1 MSDFHVADSI
11 GTGIAKHYAFL
22 LTCQDLSQLSGRY
35 GGELETIIGNTGA
48 KIFMRCNSRGTAER
62 INALIEK
69 KTFVIFS
76 ESRSEGIG
84 SGTTMFSDKN
94 ISYSTMGGLIVS
106 NSSIMNMPFGRQYA
120 LIQKH
125 HNRPIKLKTP
135 VYFKDRN
142 MTKQT
147 KLPPPPPL
155 PVNIYNQRNEEDK
168 LPPPEDMSVEPAYM
182 QAKKLADQEAEE
194 NKQNETEE

>member
-1 MSDFHVADSI
+1 
-11 GTGIAKHYAFL
+11 
-22 LTCQDLSQLSGRY
+22 
-35 GGELETIIGNTGA
+35 
-48 KIFMRCNSRGTAER
+48 
-62 INALIEK
+62 
-69 KTFVIFS
+69 
-76 ESRSEGIG
+76 
-84 SGTTMFSDKN
+84 
-94 ISYSTMGGLIVS
+94 MGGLIVS

-135 VYFKDRN
+135 VYFKDRE

-182 QAKKLADQEAEE
+182 QAKNWRIRKRKKMKRLQRKNSSRRFLFYICSKE
-194 NKQNETEE
+194 